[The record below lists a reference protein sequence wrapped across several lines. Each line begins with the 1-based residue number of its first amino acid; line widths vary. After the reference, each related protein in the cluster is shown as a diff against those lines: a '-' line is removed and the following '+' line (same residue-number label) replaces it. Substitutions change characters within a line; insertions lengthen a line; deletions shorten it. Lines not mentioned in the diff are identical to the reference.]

1 MSRPRH
7 EQPIT
12 AQIFMGLETQPYV
25 NYDCI
30 LISYCDLFK
39 VFKGDPDQ
47 MNPDCEYYMYV
58 VNLLPLYLFV

>member
-1 MSRPRH
+1 
-7 EQPIT
+7 
-12 AQIFMGLETQPYV
+12 MGLETQPYV

-47 MNPDCEYYMYV
+47 MNPDCEYYINMYV
-58 VNLLPLYLFV
+58 VNLLLLYLFV